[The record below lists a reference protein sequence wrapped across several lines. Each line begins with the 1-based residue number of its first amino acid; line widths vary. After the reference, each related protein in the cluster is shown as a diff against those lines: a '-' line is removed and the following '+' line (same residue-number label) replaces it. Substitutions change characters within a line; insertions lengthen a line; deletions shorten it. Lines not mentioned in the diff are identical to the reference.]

1 MKRLKKK
8 DSNIKATVADMLELP
23 KEILLNIPLLT
34 IIGREQL
41 SIENYNGIVEYTDE
55 QIRLNTSCGVL
66 KIQGKNLSIKEI
78 TSENMDVYGII
89 FSLEYIV

>member
-78 TSENMDVYGII
+78 TSENMDIYGII